1 MKAEKRNLASDRK
14 RVAGGQEHEVRYE
27 ASKSGASKEKV
38 KTAVREVGN
47 SRPKVEA
54 RLDRSR

>member
-1 MKAEKRNLASDRK
+1 MSEKTNLASDRK
-14 RVAGGQEHEVRYE
+14 RVAAGQEHELRYE
-27 ASKSGASKEKV
+27 AKKSGASKEKV

-47 SRPKVEA
+47 SRVKVEE